1 MHGTNREISTP
12 GTSQGTSLKVVFLVG
27 SDTSSTRSCI
37 ERVYTCQDVRPL
49 AVLMD
54 TGKPSRKR
62 RIQNLLRNV
71 RTNGLGYIPH
81 RILEALRNW
90 AESASFQ
97 AVISPQQISTV
108 LKNAFPNRSFSLEEL
123 GQKYGFS
130 VHKVGNLNSAEAISK
145 LRELNADL
153 GVVLGTRV
161 LRPSVFQI
169 PRLGCINLHKG
180 KVPEYRGQPPGFWEL
195 YNGASSA
202 GVTVHFVDEH
212 LDTGDI
218 VASSEIPIW
227 PTETPVSL
235 LEKLNLEGQR
245 VLVEAVSAIQ
255 RSQASGDPLPRRPQ
269 PVSPGAATRTRP
281 TLREIATL
289 RAKCPHWKREH
300 PFYTV
305 MKVVY
310 GLLLYRTGLYTL
322 ARWANRRDPHRSAIL
337 LYHRVND
344 YSKDPLTVDTE
355 TFAAQLLAISK
366 HYSLSS
372 TAAIVDAIRAK
383 RPAGPNG
390 AVAIHFD
397 DCYQDVLTNG
407 APVLAAVGSTAAAF
421 ISTGF
426 IDTERTFE
434 HDRQK
439 YPFQFPMFRSAEIQE
454 WVQRGFEAGAHTINH
469 VNLGTCPPDRIH
481 AEIVECGQHL
491 KQLLGQDIT
500 LFSFPFGRID
510 NIRGEAV
517 EIIRNSYSALF
528 SAHGGFIGRDTDVY
542 DIPRMGVSYEASP
555 LYLLLQLEGL
565 APSQIAQRFRGR

>member
-1 MHGTNREISTP
+1 MV
-12 GTSQGTSLKVVFLVG
+12 LKVVFLVG
-27 SDTSSTRSCI
+27 SDTPSTRMCM
-37 ERVYTCQDVRPL
+37 EQVCACPDVRPL
-49 AVLMD
+49 AVFLD
-54 TGKPSRKR
+54 TGQPTKKR
-62 RIQNLLRNV
+62 RLKNLLRNV

-81 RILEALRNW
+81 RMLEALREW
-90 AESASFQ
+90 AESASFR
-97 AVISPQQISTV
+97 AVVPPQQIRAV
-108 LKNAFPNRSFSLEEL
+108 LKSAFPDRSFSLEEL
-123 GQKYGFS
+123 GQKYGFP
-130 VHKVGNLNSAEAISK
+130 VLRAGNLNSAGAISK
-145 LRELNADL
+145 LRELNVDL
-153 GVVLGTRV
+153 GIVLGTRV
-161 LRPSVFQI
+161 LRPSLFQI

-227 PTETPVSL
+227 PTDTPVSL
-235 LEKLNLEGQR
+235 LEKLHAEGAR
-245 VLVEAVSAIQ
+245 VLVEAVTSIQ
-255 RSQASGDPLPRRPQ
+255 HSQASGNSLPRRPQ
-269 PVSPGAATRTRP
+269 PASPEAATHTRP
-281 TLREIATL
+281 TLREIAEL
-289 RAKCPHWKREH
+289 RSKCPRWKYEH

-305 MKVVY
+305 MKVAY
-310 GLLLYRTGLYTL
+310 GLLLYRTGLYAM
-322 ARWANRRDPHRSAIL
+322 ARWMNRRDPNRSAIL

-355 TFAAQLLAISK
+355 TFSAQLLAISK
-366 HYSLSS
+366 HYSLIS
-372 TAAIVDAIRAK
+372 TAALVEAIRTK
-383 RPAGPNG
+383 RPAGPKG
-390 AVAIHFD
+390 GVAIHFD

-407 APVLAAVGSTAAAF
+407 APVLTAVGSTATAF

-439 YPFQFPMFRSAEIQE
+439 YPFHFPMFRSSEIQE
-454 WVQRGFEAGAHTINH
+454 WVQRGFEAGAHTVNH
-469 VNLGTCPPDRIH
+469 VDLGTCPPDRIR

-491 KQLLGQDIT
+491 KQLVGQEIT

-517 EIIRNSYSALF
+517 EIIRSSYSALF
-528 SAHGGFIGRDTDVY
+528 SAHGGFIGRNTDVY

-565 APSQIAQRFRGR
+565 APSQLVQWFRR